1 MVPACASAFLVGV
14 LLGAI
19 VALVAGAWWLV
30 HGWSGD

>member
-1 MVPACASAFLVGV
+1 MGSACTGAFLVGMV
-14 LLGAI
+14 IGAI